1 MTPRER
7 RRPGAMRAIQQ
18 TLIVIMALGIA
29 GVVRAQQDSATVV
42 QRRAGCYALKLGRW
56 SGPLPT
62 NSPEAHTPPSRFR
75 LDTAVVRPGS
85 RYAVEP
91 AQVVPGRMAAAW
103 APLRGASIGM
113 FWSTGYIGVRLRLAV
128 RGDSLVGMATAF
140 RDSHSPLDPPDA
152 TAPVVATRSKCA
164 PGDS

>member
-1 MTPRER
+1 
-7 RRPGAMRAIQQ
+7 MRAIHQ
-18 TLIVIMALGIA
+18 TLIVMIALGIA
-29 GVVRAQQDSATVV
+29 GVVRAQQDSGTVV
-42 QRRAGCYALKLGRW
+42 QKRAGCYTLKLGRW

-75 LDTAVVRPGS
+75 LDTAIARPGS
-85 RYAVEP
+85 RFAVEP
-91 AQVVPGRMAAAW
+91 AQIVPGRMPASW
-103 APLRGASIGM
+103 APLRGDSIGM

-140 RDSHSPLDPPDA
+140 RDAHSPLDPPDA
-152 TAPVVATRSKCA
+152 TASVVATRTKCA